1 MLKRIKIQGYKSLVN
16 VEVHLQPLTVLFGP
30 NASGKSNFLDA
41 LQLLSRIVSS
51 KKLNEAFEPPYRG
64 TALESFSFGP
74 EGIKGLLAQEK
85 ATFSIEVDVE
95 LSQSVI
101 ELINRQ
107 IRELDD
113 GKKSLYI
120 REKFLRY
127 RIEIEIFP
135 KTGSLHIAKER
146 LVALDASGNPD
157 EKKLFLDWDGLYRR
171 LEGQKIVRV
180 DNYYRDASFLLPYN
194 PVFHPHLVAMR
205 EELAG
210 WYFYYLE
217 PREHM
222 RLLSPVKEVQHIGLM
237 GEDLAAFLNTLQ
249 AVDNIQF
256 QSLENALHMIV
267 PSIDGINVG
276 VNDYG
281 NVELKLIEGQTPIP
295 VSIVSEGT
303 LRVLG
308 LLALST
314 SKEQPSLL
322 GIEGPE
328 NGIHPRRIRLITSL
342 LETRARRNTQ
352 VIITTHSPILVDLI
366 PHESLY
372 VCHKSNGYTS
382 IEPYSQWEFPSID
395 KALDDEEN
403 ADLPE
408 LTVSERMRRG
418 DFDV

>member
-1 MLKRIKIQGYKSLVN
+1 MLKRIKIQGYKSLVD

-51 KKLNEAFEPPYRG
+51 KKLNDAFEAPYRG
-64 TALESFSFGP
+64 TALESLSFGR
-74 EGIKGLLAQEK
+74 GGVQGLLAQEK
-85 ATFSIEVDVE
+85 AAFSIEVDIE
-95 LSQSVI
+95 LSNSIVDLVHQ
-101 ELINRQ
+101 Q
-107 IRELDD
+107 IKELDD
-113 GKKSLYI
+113 GKKSSYI
-120 REKFLRY
+120 RERYLRY
-127 RIEIEIFP
+127 RIEVEIFP
-135 KTGSLHIAKER
+135 KTGGLHVAKES
-146 LVALDASGNPD
+146 LVALDASGKPK
-157 EKKLFLDWDGLYRR
+157 EERPFLDWDGFYRR

-180 DNYYRDASFLLPYN
+180 DSYPRDTSFLLPYN

-205 EELAG
+205 EELAS

-217 PREHM
+217 PRERM
-222 RLLSPVKEVQHIGLM
+222 RLLNSVKEVQHIGLM
-237 GEDLAAFLNTLQ
+237 GEYLAAFLNTLQ
-249 AVDNIQF
+249 VADRVQF
-256 QSLENALHMIV
+256 KALENALHMIV
-267 PSIDGINVG
+267 PSINGIDIR
-276 VNDYG
+276 VNNYG
-281 NVELKLIEGQTPIP
+281 NVEFELIEGQTPIP
-295 VSIVSEGT
+295 ASIVSEGT

-314 SKEQPSLL
+314 SKELPSLL
-322 GIEGPE
+322 GIEEPE

-352 VIITTHSPILVDLI
+352 IIITTHSPVLIDLI
-366 PHESLY
+366 PRESLY
-372 VCHKSNGYTS
+372 VCRKSNGHTS
-382 IEPYSQWEFPSID
+382 IEPYSHWEFPAID

>member
-1 MLKRIKIQGYKSLVN
+1 MLKRIKIQGYKSLVD

-41 LQLLSRIVSS
+41 LQLLSRIVTS
-51 KKLNEAFEPPYRG
+51 KKLIDAFEPPYRG
-64 TALESFSFGP
+64 TVLESFSFGP

-101 ELINRQ
+101 ELVNRQ

-113 GKKSLYI
+113 GKKSLFI

-127 RIEIEIFP
+127 RIEIETFP
-135 KTGSLHIAKER
+135 KTGSLHVAKES

-157 EKKLFLDWDGLYRR
+157 EKKHFLAWDGLYRH
-171 LEGQKIVRV
+171 LEGQQIIRI
-180 DNYYRDASFLLPYN
+180 DNYYRDTSFLIPNN
-194 PVFHPHLVAMR
+194 PVFQPHLVAMR
-205 EELAG
+205 EELAS

-217 PREHM
+217 PRERM
-222 RLLSPVKEVQHIGLM
+222 RLLNSVKEVQQIGPM
-237 GEDLAAFLNTLQ
+237 GEYIATFLNTLQ
-249 AVDNIQF
+249 ATDKVQF
-256 QSLENALHMIV
+256 KALENALHMIV
-267 PSIDGINVG
+267 PSINGIHVS
-276 VNDYG
+276 VNNYG
-281 NVELKLIEGQTPIP
+281 NVELELIEGQTPIP
-295 VSIVSEGT
+295 ASIVSEGT

-314 SKEQPSLL
+314 SKELPSLL
-322 GIEGPE
+322 GIEEPE

-352 VIITTHSPILVDLI
+352 IIITTHSPILIDLI
-366 PHESLY
+366 PRESLY
-372 VCHKSNGYTS
+372 VCRKSNGLTS
-382 IEPYSQWEFPSID
+382 IEPYSQWEFAEID

-403 ADLPE
+403 SDLPE
-408 LTVSERMRRG
+408 LSVSERMRRG